1 MRNEI
6 LRDVL
11 AGCVGVLVVAM
22 TIGAPS
28 GSPAARSS
36 PPLTRVQPVQGGI
49 MLLPY
54 YSMYGPTQARL
65 PGLRQPLRP
74 LTPAP

>member
-1 MRNEI
+1 M
-6 LRDVL
+6 
-11 AGCVGVLVVAM
+11 LVVAM

-36 PPLTRVQPVQGGI
+36 PPPTRVQPVQGGI

-54 YSMYGPTQARL
+54 YSMYGPTQVRL
-65 PGLRQPLRP
+65 PGLRQPRRP